1 MPSLPPPLRS
11 GDPIQAIVPW
21 SQKVIDY
28 LRAITVR
35 PSNTVSVSTTANGTL
50 LTAAGKAGPARR
62 GYAYAGEFA
71 LFLDGTTLKVSK
83 GTVFVN
89 GNPVEFEDDITA
101 CSVANIGSETFR
113 VYLCAYQT
121 ESPDV
126 ARSGMPVHFGA
137 RIEIRTDDKAPSAD
151 NGSRGYIELGQYSA
165 EGGIEQKYLG
175 GTGSQIVVGPAAD
188 AVDNMIFK
196 WNDNKKIWQ
205 AAWLTPIA

>member
-1 MPSLPPPLRS
+1 MLTLPPPLRS
-11 GDPIQAIVPW
+11 GDPINTLVPW
-21 SQKVIDY
+21 AANVIDY

-35 PSNTVSVSTTANGTL
+35 PSATVSVATTANGTL
-50 LTAAGKAGPARR
+50 LTAAGKAGPARG

-89 GNPVEFEDDITA
+89 GNPVAFQDDITA
-101 CSVANIGSETFR
+101 CSVANIGTGTIR

-121 ESPDV
+121 ESPDE

-137 RIEIRTDDKAPSAD
+137 RIETRTDDQAPSAD

-188 AVDNMIFK
+188 ADDNMIFK
-196 WNDNKKIWQ
+196 WNDNTKTWQ